1 MKPRALIVEDDERI
15 IDSIE
20 DALFSIG
27 HEHIWV
33 TNQFDAQ
40 EALQSGDFAYVL
52 LDLQIPARP
61 NRGGADKQYGIN
73 LLADIQRIKGPGQ
86 MPVIM
91 MTAYTA
97 ECLDLTSELRA
108 AGANEFISKPFK
120 NNGRTLAQVIRKVLN
135 RGKRNGDSNG
145 SSATTQPPTPF
156 TGGELILYSN
166 RIEVC
171 AVDIPLSKLMRE
183 AFGALNATRPS
194 GIYVA
199 YTGEELAELI
209 GCERG
214 QNGIAEM
221 IRDFRNRST
230 DLLLEHARVTC
241 GRFDIIQSGGP
252 GYRLNPQ
259 VKIRT
264 ATAERLAAGDTDEP
278 VNSGNDPANDT
289 DDPANDPVNAVDD
302 PAKVSHDPTNDT
314 DDPVNR
320 LGDPANDPVNDPANE
335 RQRWIL
341 GELKKGAEIR
351 VATVS
356 ARCGCSAATAKRD
369 LAQLRKRQLI
379 RFDGPS
385 KTGSYRLVARRA
397 HAERRPS

>member
-20 DALFSIG
+20 DTLFSIG

-40 EALQSGDFAYVL
+40 EALKSGDFTYVL

-73 LLADIQRIKGPGQ
+73 LLADIQRIKGPGR

-120 NNGRTLAQVIRKVLN
+120 NNGRTLAKVIRKVLN
-135 RGKRNGDSNG
+135 RGRRGGDSNG
-145 SSATTQPPTPF
+145 SSTTAQPPTPF
-156 TGGELILYSN
+156 AGGELILYSN
-166 RIEVC
+166 RIEIC
-171 AVDIPLSKLMRE
+171 AVDIPLSKSMWQAL
-183 AFGALNATRPS
+183 GALNATRPS

-221 IRDFRNRST
+221 IRDFRNRSA

-259 VKIRT
+259 VKIRIGT
-264 ATAERLAAGDTDEP
+264 AAQRLAAGNTDEP
-278 VNSGNDPANDT
+278 ANVGDDDLAKAVNGS
-289 DDPANDPVNAVDD
+289 
-302 PAKVSHDPTNDT
+302 
-314 DDPVNR
+314 
-320 LGDPANDPVNDPANE
+320 ANE

-341 GELKKGAEIR
+341 EELQKGAEIR
-351 VATVS
+351 VATVA
-356 ARCGCSAATAKRD
+356 ARCSCSPVTAKRD
-369 LAQLRKRQLI
+369 LAQLRKRELI
-379 RFDGPS
+379 RFEGPS
-385 KTGSYRLVARRA
+385 KTGCYRLVERCVQ
-397 HAERRPS
+397 AECRPR

>member
-1 MKPRALIVEDDERI
+1 MKPRALVVEDDERI

-27 HEHIWV
+27 HEHVWV

-40 EALQSGDFAYVL
+40 EELQSGDFAYVL
-52 LDLQIPARP
+52 LDLQIPAKP

-73 LLADIQRIKGPGQ
+73 LLSDIQRIKGLGQ
-86 MPVIM
+86 LPVIM

-108 AGANEFISKPFK
+108 AGASEFVSKPFK
-120 NNGRTLAQVIRKVLN
+120 NNGRTLAKVIRKVLN

-145 SSATTQPPTPF
+145 SPARTQPPTPF
-156 TGGELILYSN
+156 TGGELILYPN
-166 RIEVC
+166 RIEIC
-171 AVDIPLSKLMRE
+171 AVDIPLSKSMRQ
-183 AFGALNATRPS
+183 AFGELNATRSS

-199 YTGEELAELI
+199 YTGEELADLI
-209 GCERG
+209 GCDRG
-214 QNGIAEM
+214 QNGVAEM
-221 IRDFRNRST
+221 IRDFRNRSA
-230 DLLLEHARVTC
+230 DRLLEEANVTC

-259 VKIRT
+259 VKIRI
-264 ATAERLAAGDTDEP
+264 ATAAGEP
-278 VNSGNDPANDT
+278 VNVGYDPANDTDDPINAVDDPANVRHDPANDT
-289 DDPANDPVNAVDD
+289 DDPAN
-302 PAKVSHDPTNDT
+302 
-314 DDPVNR
+314 R
-320 LGDPANDPVNDPANE
+320 LGDTANDPVNEPANE

-385 KTGSYRLVARRA
+385 KTGSYRLVARRV